1 MHTLF
6 DDIATIIVTAAF
18 AMASA
23 SAFVAVIASAAV

>member
-18 AMASA
+18 AFASA
-23 SAFVAVIASAAV
+23 SAFVAVVASAV